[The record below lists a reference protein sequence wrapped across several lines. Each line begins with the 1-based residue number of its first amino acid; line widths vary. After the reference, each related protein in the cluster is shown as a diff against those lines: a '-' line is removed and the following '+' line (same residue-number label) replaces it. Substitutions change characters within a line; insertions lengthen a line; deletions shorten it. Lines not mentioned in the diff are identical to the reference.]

1 MMSTPENS
9 PKSKPPAPSAK
20 PAEPLTPDQVLDAHC
35 RIASAPLTPEL
46 RFYLADPQSALW
58 RQEEEVLIAQGLP
71 SPFWAFAWGGGQA
84 LARLVMDQPDL
95 VRGKRVLD
103 FACGCGV
110 AGIAAAK
117 AGADLVTATEIDPFA
132 VHAARAN
139 ARLNDADMQV
149 LHADLVGCDDGRDVV
164 LAGDVFYETAAGAA
178 ITDWLESLHDR
189 GATVLIGDPGRAY
202 LPKDKL
208 HVAARF
214 EAPRAGDLED
224 QDVGAAR
231 VWRFHAEPRGLP
243 EMD

>member
-1 MMSTPENS
+1 MT
-9 PKSKPPAPSAK
+9 A
-20 PAEPLTPDQVLDAHC
+20 LTADIVLRDHT
-35 RIASAPLTPEL
+35 RIGSAPLTPEL
-46 RFYLADPQSALW
+46 RFHLADPQSDQW
-58 RQEEEVLIAQGLP
+58 RQEEEALIAQGLP

-84 LARLVMDQPDL
+84 LARLVLDQPEL
-95 VRGKRVLD
+95 VKDKRVLD

-117 AGADLVTATEIDPFA
+117 AGADLVTGTEIDAFA

-139 ARLNDADMQV
+139 ARLNDVPMQV
-149 LHADLVGCDDGRDVV
+149 LHADLVGADDGWDVV
-164 LAGDVFYETAAGAA
+164 LAGDVFYETEAGAA

-189 GATVLIGDPGRAY
+189 GALVLIGDPGRAY

-208 HVAARF
+208 SIMARF

-231 VWRFHAEPRGLP
+231 VWRFSALSRGLP
-243 EMD
+243 ELED

>member
-1 MMSTPENS
+1 MT
-9 PKSKPPAPSAK
+9 A
-20 PAEPLTPDQVLDAHC
+20 LTADIVLRDHT
-35 RIASAPLTPEL
+35 RIGSAPLTPEL
-46 RFYLADPQSALW
+46 RFHLADPQSDLW
-58 RQEEEVLIAQGLP
+58 RQEEEALIAQGLP

-84 LARLVMDQPDL
+84 LARLVLDQPEL
-95 VRGKRVLD
+95 VKDKRVLD

-117 AGADLVTATEIDPFA
+117 AGADLVTGTEIDAFA

-139 ARLNDADMQV
+139 ARLNDVPTQV
-149 LHADLVGCDDGRDVV
+149 LHADLVGADDGWDVV
-164 LAGDVFYETAAGAA
+164 LAGGVFYETEAGAA

-189 GATVLIGDPGRAY
+189 GALVLIGDPGRAY

-208 HVAARF
+208 SIMARF

-231 VWRFHAEPRGLP
+231 VWRFSAPSCGLP
-243 EMD
+243 DPD

>member
-1 MMSTPENS
+1 MT
-9 PKSKPPAPSAK
+9 A
-20 PAEPLTPDQVLDAHC
+20 LTADIVLRDHT
-35 RIASAPLTPEL
+35 RIGSAPLTPEL
-46 RFYLADPQSALW
+46 RFHLADPQSDLW
-58 RQEEEVLIAQGLP
+58 RQEEEALIAQGVP

-84 LARLVMDQPDL
+84 LARLVLDQPERVKD
-95 VRGKRVLD
+95 KRVLD

-117 AGADLVTATEIDPFA
+117 AGADLVTGTEIDAFA

-139 ARLNDADMQV
+139 ARLNDVPMQV
-149 LHADLVGCDDGRDVV
+149 LHADLVGADDGWDVV
-164 LAGDVFYETAAGAA
+164 LAGDVFYETEAGAA

-189 GATVLIGDPGRAY
+189 GALVLIGDPGRAY

-208 HVAARF
+208 SIMARF

-231 VWRFHAEPRGLP
+231 VWRFSAPSCGLP
-243 EMD
+243 DPD

>member
-1 MMSTPENS
+1 MT
-9 PKSKPPAPSAK
+9 A
-20 PAEPLTPDQVLDAHC
+20 LTADIVLRDHT
-35 RIASAPLTPEL
+35 RIGSAPLTPEL
-46 RFYLADPQSALW
+46 RFHLADPQSDLW
-58 RQEEEVLIAQGLP
+58 RQEEEALIAQGVP

-84 LARLVMDQPDL
+84 LARLVLDQPERVKD
-95 VRGKRVLD
+95 KRVLD

-117 AGADLVTATEIDPFA
+117 AGADLVTGTEIDAFA

-139 ARLNDADMQV
+139 ARLNDVPMQV
-149 LHADLVGCDDGRDVV
+149 LHADLVGADDGWDVV
-164 LAGDVFYETAAGAA
+164 LAGGVFYETEAGAA

-189 GATVLIGDPGRAY
+189 GALVLIGDPGRAY

-208 HVAARF
+208 SIMARF

-231 VWRFHAEPRGLP
+231 VWRFSAPSCGLP
-243 EMD
+243 DPD

>member
-1 MMSTPENS
+1 MT
-9 PKSKPPAPSAK
+9 A
-20 PAEPLTPDQVLDAHC
+20 LTPDLVLRDHT
-35 RIASAPLTPEL
+35 RIGSAPLTPEL
-46 RFYLADPQSALW
+46 RFHLADPQSYLW
-58 RQEEEVLIAQGLP
+58 RQEEEALIAQGLP

-84 LARLVMDQPDL
+84 LARLVLDQPEL
-95 VRGKRVLD
+95 VKDKRVLD
-103 FACGCGV
+103 FACGFGV

-117 AGADLVTATEIDPFA
+117 AGADLVTGTEIDAFA

-149 LHADLVGCDDGRDVV
+149 LHADLIGCDDGWDVV
-164 LAGDVFYETAAGAA
+164 LAGDVFYETEAGAL

-189 GATVLIGDPGRAY
+189 GALVLIGDPGRAY

-208 HVAARF
+208 SIAARF

-243 EMD
+243 EID

>member
-1 MMSTPENS
+1 MTALS
-9 PKSKPPAPSAK
+9 PD
-20 PAEPLTPDQVLDAHC
+20 LVLRDHT
-35 RIASAPLTPEL
+35 RIGSAPLTPEL
-46 RFYLADPQSALW
+46 RFHLADPQSDLW
-58 RQEEEVLIAQGLP
+58 RQEEEALIAQGLP

-84 LARLVMDQPDL
+84 LARLVLDQPERVKD
-95 VRGKRVLD
+95 KRVLD

-117 AGADLVTATEIDPFA
+117 AGADLVTGTEIDAFA

-139 ARLNDADMQV
+139 ARLNDVPMQV
-149 LHADLVGCDDGRDVV
+149 LHADLVGCDDGWDVV
-164 LAGDVFYETAAGAA
+164 LAGDVFYETEAGAA

-189 GATVLIGDPGRAY
+189 GALVLIGDPGRAY

-208 HVAARF
+208 SIMTRF

-231 VWRFHAEPRGLP
+231 VWRFSTPPRGLP
-243 EMD
+243 ELD

>member
-1 MMSTPENS
+1 MT
-9 PKSKPPAPSAK
+9 A
-20 PAEPLTPDQVLDAHC
+20 LTADIVLRDHT
-35 RIASAPLTPEL
+35 RIGSAPLTPEL
-46 RFYLADPQSALW
+46 RFHLADPQSDLW
-58 RQEEEVLIAQGLP
+58 RQEEEALIAQGVP

-84 LARLVMDQPDL
+84 LARLVLDQPEL
-95 VRGKRVLD
+95 VKDKRVLD

-117 AGADLVTATEIDPFA
+117 AGADLVTGTEIDAFA

-139 ARLNDADMQV
+139 ARLNDVPMQV
-149 LHADLVGCDDGRDVV
+149 LHADLVGADDGWDVV
-164 LAGDVFYETAAGAA
+164 LAGDVFYETEAGAA

-189 GATVLIGDPGRAY
+189 GALVLIGDPGRAY

-208 HVAARF
+208 SIMTRF

-231 VWRFHAEPRGLP
+231 VWRFSAPSRGLP
-243 EMD
+243 ELED

>member
-1 MMSTPENS
+1 MT
-9 PKSKPPAPSAK
+9 A
-20 PAEPLTPDQVLDAHC
+20 LTADIVLRDHT
-35 RIASAPLTPEL
+35 RIGSAPLTPEL
-46 RFYLADPQSALW
+46 RFHLADPQSDLW
-58 RQEEEVLIAQGLP
+58 RQEEEALIAQGLP

-84 LARLVMDQPDL
+84 LARLVLDQPEL
-95 VRGKRVLD
+95 VKDKRVLD

-117 AGADLVTATEIDPFA
+117 AGADLVTGTEIDAFA

-139 ARLNDADMQV
+139 ARLNDVPMQV
-149 LHADLVGCDDGRDVV
+149 LHADLVGADDGWDVV
-164 LAGDVFYETAAGAA
+164 LAGGVFYETEAGAA

-189 GATVLIGDPGRAY
+189 GALVLIGDPGRAY

-208 HVAARF
+208 SIMARF

-231 VWRFHAEPRGLP
+231 VWRFSAPSCGLP
-243 EMD
+243 DPD

>member
-1 MMSTPENS
+1 MT
-9 PKSKPPAPSAK
+9 A
-20 PAEPLTPDQVLDAHC
+20 LTPDIVLRDHT

-46 RFYLADPQSALW
+46 RFHLADPQSDLW
-58 RQEEEVLIAQGLP
+58 REEEEVLVAKGLP
-71 SPFWAFAWGGGQA
+71 APFWAFAWGGGQA
-84 LARLVMDQPDL
+84 LARLVMEQPDL
-95 VRGKRVLD
+95 VRDKRVLD
-103 FACGCGV
+103 FGCGSGV
-110 AGIAAAK
+110 VGIAAAK
-117 AGADLVTATEIDPFA
+117 AGADLVTGTEIDPFA

-139 ARLNDADMQV
+139 ARLNDVPMQV
-149 LHADLVGCDDGRDVV
+149 LHADLVGCDDGWDLV
-164 LAGDVFYETAAGAA
+164 LAGDVFYETEAGAA

-208 HVAARF
+208 SVMARF

-243 EMD
+243 DMD

>member
-1 MMSTPENS
+1 MT
-9 PKSKPPAPSAK
+9 A
-20 PAEPLTPDQVLDAHC
+20 LTADIVLRDHT
-35 RIASAPLTPEL
+35 RIGSAPLTPEL
-46 RFYLADPQSALW
+46 RFHLADPQSDLW
-58 RQEEEVLIAQGLP
+58 RQEEEALIAQGLP

-84 LARLVMDQPDL
+84 LARLVLDQPEL
-95 VRGKRVLD
+95 VKDKRVLD

-117 AGADLVTATEIDPFA
+117 AGADLVTGTEIDAFA

-139 ARLNDADMQV
+139 ARLNDVPMQV
-149 LHADLVGCDDGRDVV
+149 LHADLVGADDGWDVV
-164 LAGDVFYETAAGAA
+164 LAGDVFYETEAGAA

-189 GATVLIGDPGRAY
+189 GALVLIGDPGRAY

-208 HVAARF
+208 SIMARF

-231 VWRFHAEPRGLP
+231 VWRFSAPSCGLP
-243 EMD
+243 DPDYRRLA

>member
-1 MMSTPENS
+1 MTALS
-9 PKSKPPAPSAK
+9 PD
-20 PAEPLTPDQVLDAHC
+20 LVLRDHT
-35 RIASAPLTPEL
+35 RIGSAPLTPEL
-46 RFYLADPQSALW
+46 RFHLADPQSDLW
-58 RQEEEVLIAQGLP
+58 RQEEEALIAQGLP

-84 LARLVMDQPDL
+84 LARLVLDQPERVKD
-95 VRGKRVLD
+95 KRVLD

-117 AGADLVTATEIDPFA
+117 VGADLVTGTEIDAFA

-139 ARLNDADMQV
+139 ARLNDVPMQV
-149 LHADLVGCDDGRDVV
+149 LHADLVGCDDGWDVV
-164 LAGDVFYETAAGAA
+164 LAGDVFYETEAGAA

-189 GATVLIGDPGRAY
+189 GALVLIGDPGRAY

-208 HVAARF
+208 SIMTRF

-231 VWRFHAEPRGLP
+231 VWRFSAPSRGLP
-243 EMD
+243 ELED

>member
-1 MMSTPENS
+1 MT
-9 PKSKPPAPSAK
+9 A
-20 PAEPLTPDQVLDAHC
+20 LTADIVLRDHT
-35 RIASAPLTPEL
+35 RIGSAPLTPEL
-46 RFYLADPQSALW
+46 RFHLADPQSDLW
-58 RQEEEVLIAQGLP
+58 RQEEEALIAQGVP

-84 LARLVMDQPDL
+84 LARLVLDQPERVKD
-95 VRGKRVLD
+95 KRVLD

-117 AGADLVTATEIDPFA
+117 AGADLVTGTEIDAFA

-139 ARLNDADMQV
+139 ARLNDVPMQV
-149 LHADLVGCDDGRDVV
+149 LHADLVGADDGWDVV
-164 LAGDVFYETAAGAA
+164 LAGGVFYETEAGAA

-189 GATVLIGDPGRAY
+189 GALVLIGDPGRAY

-208 HVAARF
+208 SIMTRF

-231 VWRFHAEPRGLP
+231 VWRFSAPSRGLP
-243 EMD
+243 ELED

>member
-1 MMSTPENS
+1 MT
-9 PKSKPPAPSAK
+9 A
-20 PAEPLTPDQVLDAHC
+20 LTPDFVLRDHT
-35 RIASAPLTPEL
+35 RIGSAPLTPEL
-46 RFYLADPQSALW
+46 RFHLADPQSDLW
-58 RQEEEVLIAQGLP
+58 RQEEEALMAQGLP

-84 LARLVMDQPDL
+84 LARLVLDQPEL
-95 VRGKRVLD
+95 VKDKRVLD

-117 AGADLVTATEIDPFA
+117 AGADLVTGTEIDAFA

-139 ARLNDADMQV
+139 ARLNDVAMQV
-149 LHADLVGCDDGRDVV
+149 LHADLVGADDGWDVV
-164 LAGDVFYETAAGAA
+164 LAGDVFYETEAGAA

-189 GATVLIGDPGRAY
+189 GALVLIGDPGRAY

-208 HVAARF
+208 SVMARF
-214 EAPRAGDLED
+214 EAPKAGDLED

-243 EMD
+243 DPD

>member
-1 MMSTPENS
+1 MTALS
-9 PKSKPPAPSAK
+9 PD
-20 PAEPLTPDQVLDAHC
+20 LVLRDHT
-35 RIASAPLTPEL
+35 RIGSAPLTPEL
-46 RFYLADPQSALW
+46 RFHLADPQSDLW
-58 RQEEEVLIAQGLP
+58 RQEEEALIAQGLP

-84 LARLVMDQPDL
+84 LARLVLDQPERVKD
-95 VRGKRVLD
+95 KRVLD

-117 AGADLVTATEIDPFA
+117 AGADLVTGTEIDAFA

-139 ARLNDADMQV
+139 ARLNDVPMQV
-149 LHADLVGCDDGRDVV
+149 LHADLVGCDDGWDVV
-164 LAGDVFYETAAGAA
+164 LAGDVFYETEAGAA

-189 GATVLIGDPGRAY
+189 GALVLIGDPVRAY

-208 HVAARF
+208 SIMTRF

-231 VWRFHAEPRGLP
+231 VWRFSAPSRGLP
-243 EMD
+243 ELED

>member
-1 MMSTPENS
+1 MTALS
-9 PKSKPPAPSAK
+9 PD
-20 PAEPLTPDQVLDAHC
+20 LVLRDHT
-35 RIASAPLTPEL
+35 RIGSAPLTPEL
-46 RFYLADPQSALW
+46 RFHLADPQSDLW
-58 RQEEEVLIAQGLP
+58 RQEEEALIAQGLP

-84 LARLVMDQPDL
+84 LARLVLDQPERVKD
-95 VRGKRVLD
+95 KRVLD

-117 AGADLVTATEIDPFA
+117 AGADLVTGTEIDAFA

-139 ARLNDADMQV
+139 ARLNDVPMQV
-149 LHADLVGCDDGRDVV
+149 LHADLVGCDDGWDVV
-164 LAGDVFYETAAGAA
+164 LAGDVFYETEAGAA

-189 GATVLIGDPGRAY
+189 GALVLIGDPGRAY

-208 HVAARF
+208 SIMTRF

-231 VWRFHAEPRGLP
+231 VWRFSAPSRGLP
-243 EMD
+243 ELED

>member
-1 MMSTPENS
+1 MTALTPE
-9 PKSKPPAPSAK
+9 
-20 PAEPLTPDQVLDAHC
+20 TVLKDHT
-35 RIASAPLTPEL
+35 RIGSAPLTPEL
-46 RFYLADPQSALW
+46 RFHLADPDSDLW
-58 RQEEEVLIAQGLP
+58 RQEEEALITQGLP

-84 LARLVMDQPDL
+84 LARMVMDQPEL
-95 VRGKRVLD
+95 VKDKRVLD

-117 AGADLVTATEIDPFA
+117 AGADLVTGTEIDAFA

-149 LHADLVGCDDGRDVV
+149 LHADLVGCDDGWDVV
-164 LAGDVFYETAAGAA
+164 LAGDVFYETEAGTA
-178 ITDWLESLHDR
+178 ITSWLESLHDR
-189 GATVLIGDPGRAY
+189 GALVLIGDPGRAY

-208 HVAARF
+208 GIAARF
-214 EAPRAGDLED
+214 DAPKAGDLED

-231 VWRFHAEPRGLP
+231 VWRFSAEPRGLP

>member
-1 MMSTPENS
+1 MT
-9 PKSKPPAPSAK
+9 A
-20 PAEPLTPDQVLDAHC
+20 LTADIVLRDHT
-35 RIASAPLTPEL
+35 RIGSAPLTPEL
-46 RFYLADPQSALW
+46 RFHLADPQSDLW
-58 RQEEEVLIAQGLP
+58 RQEEEALIAQGVP

-84 LARLVMDQPDL
+84 LARLVLDQPEL
-95 VRGKRVLD
+95 VKDKRVLD

-117 AGADLVTATEIDPFA
+117 AGADLVTGTEIDAFA

-139 ARLNDADMQV
+139 ARLNDVPMQV
-149 LHADLVGCDDGRDVV
+149 LHADLVGADDGWDVV
-164 LAGDVFYETAAGAA
+164 LAGGVFYETEAGAA

-189 GATVLIGDPGRAY
+189 GALVLIGDPGRAY

-208 HVAARF
+208 SIMARF

-231 VWRFHAEPRGLP
+231 VWRFSAPSCGLP
-243 EMD
+243 DPD

>member
-1 MMSTPENS
+1 MT
-9 PKSKPPAPSAK
+9 A
-20 PAEPLTPDQVLDAHC
+20 LTADIVLRDHT
-35 RIASAPLTPEL
+35 RIGSAPLTPEL
-46 RFYLADPQSALW
+46 RFHLADPQSDLW
-58 RQEEEVLIAQGLP
+58 RQEEEALIAQGLP

-84 LARLVMDQPDL
+84 LARLVLDQPEL
-95 VRGKRVLD
+95 VKDKRVLD

-117 AGADLVTATEIDPFA
+117 AGADLVTGTEIDAFA

-139 ARLNDADMQV
+139 ARLNDVPMQV
-149 LHADLVGCDDGRDVV
+149 LHADLVGADDGWDVV
-164 LAGDVFYETAAGAA
+164 LAGGVFYETEAGAA

-189 GATVLIGDPGRAY
+189 GALVLIGDPGRAY

-208 HVAARF
+208 SIMARF

-231 VWRFHAEPRGLP
+231 VWRFSAPSRGLP
-243 EMD
+243 ELED

>member
-1 MMSTPENS
+1 MT
-9 PKSKPPAPSAK
+9 A
-20 PAEPLTPDQVLDAHC
+20 LTADIVLRDHT

-46 RFYLADPQSALW
+46 SFHLADPQSDLW
-58 RQEEEVLIAQGLP
+58 RQEEEALVAQGVP

-84 LARLVMDQPDL
+84 LARLVLDQPERVKD
-95 VRGKRVLD
+95 KRVLD

-117 AGADLVTATEIDPFA
+117 AGADLVTGTEIDAFA

-139 ARLNDADMQV
+139 ARLNDADIQV
-149 LHADLVGCDDGRDVV
+149 LHADLVGCDDGWDVV
-164 LAGDVFYETAAGAA
+164 LAGDVFYETEAGAA

-189 GATVLIGDPGRAY
+189 GALVLIGDPGRAY

-208 HVAARF
+208 SIMARF

-231 VWRFHAEPRGLP
+231 VWRFSAPSRGLP
-243 EMD
+243 ELED